1 MIQKEKNQHYKLLV
15 DKYNKENIMQSINKS
30 TIESLLIEHL
40 ANAGYA
46 LAKVFGI
53 EHELCAN
60 KFAPPMLG
68 NCASSI
74 FPSFW
79 RCDFS
84 RTQAKWQ

>member
-1 MIQKEKNQHYKLLV
+1 
-15 DKYNKENIMQSINKS
+15 MQPLNERA
-30 TIESLLIEHL
+30 IESLLLKHL

-46 LAKVFGI
+46 LAKAFGI

-60 KFAPPMLG
+60 QFAPPMLG
-68 NCASSI
+68 NFAFFI

-84 RTQAKWQ
+84 RTQTKWQ